1 MHTYPISE
9 DTCEEVEVED
19 EYRDEEIA
27 DFAVE
32 LSYKIYVNKSIRRR
46 KDLPDTT
53 RDRLLD
59 LSDLEEPIHREVDLL
74 CKKEYDSTLDIIRRT
89 AFIGIARKKSIYK
102 AHDLE
107 DFSLQQSQVLERLL
121 NSAKEQ
127 YSHNKVTVTALN

>member
-9 DTCEEVEVED
+9 DTCEEVEIED
-19 EYRDEEIA
+19 ENRDEEIA

-59 LSDLEEPIHREVDLL
+59 LSDLEEPIHREVDL
-74 CKKEYDSTLDIIRRT
+74 CKKEHDSTLDIIRCT
-89 AFIGIARKKSIYK
+89 TFIGIARKKSIYK

-107 DFSLQQSQVLERLL
+107 DFSLQQGQVLERLL